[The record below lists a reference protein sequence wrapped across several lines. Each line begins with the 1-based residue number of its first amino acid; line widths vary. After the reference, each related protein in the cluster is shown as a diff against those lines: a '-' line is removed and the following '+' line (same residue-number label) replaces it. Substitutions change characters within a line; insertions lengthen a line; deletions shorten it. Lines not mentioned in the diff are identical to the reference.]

1 MIIEDDLI
9 MELQDNIL
17 EVHKH
22 FQALRDI
29 VNVLQYGFDVV
40 EDSNMS
46 FAVSSLWV
54 IEEQLKLIS
63 GKMETGENIMDT
75 IIKHSDKDV

>member
-1 MIIEDDLI
+1 MTINDDLI

-17 EVHKH
+17 EVQKH
-22 FQALRDI
+22 FRALKDI

-40 EDSNMS
+40 EENDTS

-54 IEEQLKLIS
+54 IEEQLRLIS
-63 GKMETGENIMDT
+63 SKIEIGANTMDT
-75 IIKHSDKDV
+75 IIKHSEKDV

>member
-1 MIIEDDLI
+1 MTINDDLI

-17 EVHKH
+17 EVQKH
-22 FQALRDI
+22 FRALKDI

-40 EDSNMS
+40 EDGNMT

-54 IEEQLKLIS
+54 IEEQLRLINS
-63 GKMETGENIMDT
+63 KMEVGVSTMDT
-75 IIKHSDKDV
+75 IIKHSEKDV

>member
-1 MIIEDDLI
+1 MTINDDLI

-17 EVHKH
+17 EVQKH
-22 FQALRDI
+22 FRALKDI

-40 EDSNMS
+40 EEGNMS

-54 IEEQLKLIS
+54 IEEQLRLIDS
-63 GKMETGENIMDT
+63 KIEVGASTMDT
-75 IIKHSDKDV
+75 IIKHSEKDV

>member
-1 MIIEDDLI
+1 MTINDDLI

-17 EVHKH
+17 EVQKH
-22 FQALRDI
+22 FRALKDI

-40 EDSNMS
+40 EENDMS

-54 IEEQLKLIS
+54 IEEQLRLINS
-63 GKMETGENIMDT
+63 KMEVGVSTMDT
-75 IIKHSDKDV
+75 IIKHSEKDV

>member
-29 VNVLQYGFDVV
+29 VNVLQYGFDVL

-54 IEEQLKLIS
+54 IEEQLRMINS
-63 GKMETGENIMDT
+63 KMEIGVNTMDR
-75 IIKHSDKDV
+75 IKHSSEDV

>member
-29 VNVLQYGFDVV
+29 VNVLQYGFDVL

-46 FAVSSLWV
+46 FVVSSLWV
-54 IEEQLKLIS
+54 IEEQLKLIN
-63 GKMETGENIMDT
+63 GKMEIGVDIMDT
-75 IIKHSDKDV
+75 IKHSSEDV

>member
-1 MIIEDDLI
+1 MTINDDLI

-17 EVHKH
+17 EVQKH

-29 VNVLQYGFDVV
+29 VNVLQYGFAVV
-40 EDSNMS
+40 EDGNMS

-54 IEEQLKLIS
+54 IEEQLKLID
-63 GKMETGENIMDT
+63 GKMAVGVNTMDT
-75 IIKHSDKDV
+75 IIKQSNQNV

>member
-1 MIIEDDLI
+1 MTINADLI

-17 EVHKH
+17 EVQKH
-22 FQALRDI
+22 FRALKDI

-40 EDSNMS
+40 EDGNMS

-54 IEEQLKLIS
+54 IEEQLKLID
-63 GKMETGENIMDT
+63 GKMAVGVNIMDT
-75 IIKHSDKDV
+75 IIKQSNKDV

>member
-1 MIIEDDLI
+1 MTINDDLI

-17 EVHKH
+17 EVQKH

-40 EDSNMS
+40 EDGNMS

-54 IEEQLKLIS
+54 IEEQLKLID
-63 GKMETGENIMDT
+63 GKMAVGVNRMDT
-75 IIKHSDKDV
+75 IIKQSNQNV

>member
-1 MIIEDDLI
+1 MTINDDLI

-17 EVHKH
+17 EVQKH
-22 FQALRDI
+22 FRALKDI

-40 EDSNMS
+40 EDCNMT

-54 IEEQLKLIS
+54 IEEQLRLINS
-63 GKMETGENIMDT
+63 KMEVGVSTMDT
-75 IIKHSDKDV
+75 IIKHSEKDV

>member
-1 MIIEDDLI
+1 MIIKDDLI

>member
-1 MIIEDDLI
+1 MTIKDDLI

-17 EVHKH
+17 EVQKH

-40 EDSNMS
+40 EDGNMS

-54 IEEQLKLIS
+54 IEEQLKLID
-63 GKMETGENIMDT
+63 GKMAVGVNTMDT
-75 IIKHSDKDV
+75 IIKQSNQNV

>member
-22 FQALRDI
+22 FQALQDI
-29 VNVLQYGFDVV
+29 VNVLQYGFESVTD
-40 EDSNMS
+40 ENNS
-46 FAVSSLWV
+46 FVVSSLWV

-63 GKMETGENIMDT
+63 GKMEIGVNIMDT
-75 IIKHSDKDV
+75 IKHSSEDV

>member
-1 MIIEDDLI
+1 MTINDDLI

-17 EVHKH
+17 EVQKH

-40 EDSNMS
+40 EDGNMS
-46 FAVSSLWV
+46 FAVSSLVV
-54 IEEQLKLIS
+54 IDEQLKLID
-63 GKMETGENIMDT
+63 GKMAVGVNTMDT
-75 IIKHSDKDV
+75 IIKQSNQNV

>member
-1 MIIEDDLI
+1 MTINDDLI

-17 EVHKH
+17 DVQKH

-40 EDSNMS
+40 EDGNMS

-54 IEEQLKLIS
+54 IEEQLKLID
-63 GKMETGENIMDT
+63 GKMAVGVNTMDT
-75 IIKHSDKDV
+75 IIKQSNQNV

>member
-1 MIIEDDLI
+1 LIIKDDLI

>member
-1 MIIEDDLI
+1 MTINDDLI

-17 EVHKH
+17 EVQKH
-22 FQALRDI
+22 FRALKDI

-40 EDSNMS
+40 EEGNMS

-54 IEEQLKLIS
+54 IEEQLRLINS
-63 GKMETGENIMDT
+63 KMEVGVSTMDT
-75 IIKHSDKDV
+75 IIKHSEKDV

>member
-1 MIIEDDLI
+1 LTINDDLI

-17 EVHKH
+17 EVQKH

-40 EDSNMS
+40 EDGNMS

-54 IEEQLKLIS
+54 IEEQLKLID
-63 GKMETGENIMDT
+63 GKMAVGVNTMDT
-75 IIKHSDKDV
+75 IIKQSNQNV